1 MDEHDRVRRP
11 PQETLPM
18 LTTEH
23 FTLQTER
30 SSASS
35 DTNARLQLYMSVLT
49 SSIIALALAAQ
60 VSDVGSVFRGLA
72 LVLLPTVYVVG
83 LVTLGR
89 MRQLWQAWF
98 AASQGMNRIR
108 HFFVEMAPETA
119 PYFVMPTT
127 DEPWT
132 TLQGHG
138 IGRGADVSG
147 REGLYTAPAAVGIV
161 NSMVAAAFV
170 GILTASLTDGS
181 TLLPAILGAAAF
193 ALSFIALMISG
204 IRGFQRR
211 MTSSEVRFPPE
222 S

>member
-72 LVLLPTVYVVG
+72 LVLLPTVYVFG

-138 IGRGADVSG
+138 IGRGADVG
-147 REGLYTAPAAVGIV
+147 GWEGLYTAPAAVGIV

-193 ALSFIALMISG
+193 VLSFIAPMISG
-204 IRGFQRR
+204 IRGFHR